1 MREAKV
7 TWNFSNWLSNCLP
20 FRPLD
25 PQLMANRQ
33 KGSLRKILIAVKR
46 NDGISAC
53 RRIDP
58 SAMTSDSVTPDAA
71 E

>member
-20 FRPLD
+20 FRPLN
-25 PQLMANRQ
+25 PQLTTNRQ

-58 SAMTSDSVTPDAA
+58 SAMTSDTVTPDAA